1 MWLDQPK
8 KTLLKK
14 STASP
19 PEGSGGM
26 ASPGAITLGDPLT
39 LLSTNLG
46 LSGAWLSTWL
56 PHKVGQ
62 DPEALHS
69 NVFLKSKF
77 KTDPFSLQALVW
89 VSIDRRRAVFFLV
102 SLNPTVNQ
110 R

>member
-26 ASPGAITLGDPLT
+26 ASPGAITLGEPLT

-46 LSGAWLSTWL
+46 LSSAWLSTWL

-89 VSIDRRRAVFFLV
+89 VSIDRRRAVFFWSV
-102 SLNPTVNQ
+102 
-110 R
+110 